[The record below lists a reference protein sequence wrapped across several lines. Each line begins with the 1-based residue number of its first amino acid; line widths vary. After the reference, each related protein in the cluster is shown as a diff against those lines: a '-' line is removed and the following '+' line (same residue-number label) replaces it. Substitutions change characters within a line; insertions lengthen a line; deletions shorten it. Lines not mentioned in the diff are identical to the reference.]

1 MAGAADSARIA
12 MELDLALDADGPW
25 TPEDPT
31 SLAELQTWQTTLMDW
46 IQTIGA
52 DPALPCPAVVRQA
65 DELCLGLRFTDDATI
80 TALNST
86 WRHRNQ
92 ATDVLSYAALEDAPA
107 LPDVSSVELGDIV
120 ISLDTARRQAS
131 EQQHSLNRELRWLV
145 SHGLLHLLGWDH
157 PDETSLTAML
167 QLQEQLLDGR
177 GNVQASELHPVDT
190 TVDGNAR

>member
-1 MAGAADSARIA
+1 MQ
-12 MELDLALDADGPW
+12 LDLALDTDGPW

-92 ATDVLSYAALEDAPA
+92 ATDVLSFAALEDAPA